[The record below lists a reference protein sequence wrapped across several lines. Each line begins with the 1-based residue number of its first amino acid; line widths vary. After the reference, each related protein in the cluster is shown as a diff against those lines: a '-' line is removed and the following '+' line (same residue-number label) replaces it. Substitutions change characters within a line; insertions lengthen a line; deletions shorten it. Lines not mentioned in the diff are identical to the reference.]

1 MSNSSL
7 FPVKIEA
14 DNAGKKF
21 IFDWVVRKVSFSLE
35 RGQSYTFTGPN
46 GSGKST
52 LLQLIMGAIPL
63 TEGSITYLDAQGK
76 VLDPDSW
83 YKYLVLASPYLEVI
97 EEFTLPEL
105 IAFHKQFKPLKHDI
119 SSQDFIDFVRLSGV
133 QTKLI
138 RHYSSGMK
146 QRVRLGLALLSDVP
160 IVMLDEPT
168 SNLDKDGINWYLDQV
183 NNQNFQDQ
191 MLLIAS
197 NQSYE
202 YEFCKNIISVQAFK
216 SSSR

>member
-1 MSNSSL
+1 MSDKSL

-52 LLQLIMGAIPL
+52 LLQLIMGAMPL
-63 TEGSITYLDAQGK
+63 SEGHIHYYTNDGRKIDQDK
-76 VLDPDSW
+76 W
-83 YKYLVLASPYLEVI
+83 YQYLVLASPYLEVI

-105 IAFHKQFKPLKHDI
+105 IAFHKKFKPLKGDI
-119 SSQDFIDFVRLSGV
+119 SSAEFIDFVRLSGV
-133 QTKLI
+133 QNKLI

-160 IVMLDEPT
+160 VVLLDEPT
-168 SNLDKDGINWYLDQV
+168 SNLDKDGISWYLEQV
-183 NNQNFQDQ
+183 NENNFSEQL
-191 MLLIAS
+191 LLIAS
-197 NQSYE
+197 NQTYE

-216 SSSR
+216 

>member
-1 MSNSSL
+1 MSDKSL

-52 LLQLIMGAIPL
+52 LLQLIMGAMPL
-63 TEGSITYLDAQGK
+63 SEGHIHYYTNDGRQIDQDK
-76 VLDPDSW
+76 W
-83 YKYLVLASPYLEVI
+83 YQYLVLASPYLEVI

-105 IAFHKQFKPLKHDI
+105 IAFHKKFKPLKGDI
-119 SSQDFIDFVRLSGV
+119 SSTEFIDFVRLSGV
-133 QTKLI
+133 QNKLI

-160 IVMLDEPT
+160 VVLLDEPT
-168 SNLDKDGINWYLDQV
+168 SNLDKDGISWYLEQV
-183 NNQNFQDQ
+183 NENNFTEQL
-191 MLLIAS
+191 LLIAS
-197 NQSYE
+197 NQTYE

-216 SSSR
+216 

>member
-1 MSNSSL
+1 MSKAPL

-14 DNAGKKF
+14 VNAGKKF
-21 IFDWVVRKVSFSLE
+21 IFDWIVRKVSFSLE

-63 TEGSITYLDAQGK
+63 SEGHIFYYNQEGK
-76 VLDPDSW
+76 AIDQDDW
-83 YKYLVLASPYLEVI
+83 YRHLVLASPYLEVI

-105 IAFHKQFKPLKHDI
+105 VSFHKKFKPLKNDI
-119 SSQDFIDFVRLSGV
+119 SANDFIDFVRLSGV
-133 QTKLI
+133 QNKLI

-160 IVMLDEPT
+160 VVLLDEPT
-168 SNLDKDGINWYLDQV
+168 SNLDKDGISWYLEQVSQNNFSDQL
-183 NNQNFQDQ
+183 
-191 MLLIAS
+191 LLIAS
-197 NQSYE
+197 NQAYE

-216 SSSR
+216 

>member
-1 MSNSSL
+1 LSDKSL

-52 LLQLIMGAIPL
+52 ILQLIMGAMPL
-63 TEGSITYLDAQGK
+63 SEGHIHYYTNDGRKIDQDK
-76 VLDPDSW
+76 W

-105 IAFHKQFKPLKHDI
+105 IAFHKKFKPLKGDI
-119 SSQDFIDFVRLSGV
+119 SSAEFIDFVRLSGV
-133 QTKLI
+133 QNKLI

-160 IVMLDEPT
+160 VVLLDEPT
-168 SNLDKDGINWYLDQV
+168 SNLDKDGISWYLEQV
-183 NNQNFQDQ
+183 NENNFSEQL
-191 MLLIAS
+191 LLIAS
-197 NQSYE
+197 NQTYE

-216 SSSR
+216 

>member
-1 MSNSSL
+1 LSDKSL

-52 LLQLIMGAIPL
+52 LLQLIMGAMPL
-63 TEGSITYLDAQGK
+63 SEGHIHYYTNDGRKIDQDK
-76 VLDPDSW
+76 W
-83 YKYLVLASPYLEVI
+83 YQYLVLASPYLEVI

-105 IAFHKQFKPLKHDI
+105 IAFHKKFKPLKGDI
-119 SSQDFIDFVRLSGV
+119 SSAEFIDFVRLSGV
-133 QTKLI
+133 QNKLI

-160 IVMLDEPT
+160 VVLLDEPT
-168 SNLDKDGINWYLDQV
+168 SNLDKDGISWYLEQV
-183 NNQNFQDQ
+183 NENNFSEQL
-191 MLLIAS
+191 LLIAS
-197 NQSYE
+197 NQTYE

-216 SSSR
+216 

>member
-1 MSNSSL
+1 MSNKNL
-7 FPVKIEA
+7 FPAKIEA

-63 TEGSITYLDAQGK
+63 SEGQIHYYNSDGKSIDQDK
-76 VLDPDSW
+76 W
-83 YKYLVLASPYLEVI
+83 YQYLVLASPYLEVI

-105 IAFHKQFKPLKHDI
+105 IAFHKKFKPLKGDI
-119 SSQDFIDFVRLSGV
+119 SIAEFIDFVRLSGV
-133 QTKLI
+133 QNKLI

-160 IVMLDEPT
+160 IVLLDEPT
-168 SNLDKDGINWYLDQV
+168 SNLDKDGISWYLEQV
-183 NNQNFQDQ
+183 NENNFSDQ
-191 MLLIAS
+191 FLLIAS
-197 NQSYE
+197 NQTYE

-216 SSSR
+216 